1 MSAEAERTS
10 REFVQALVA
19 ARKGDRT
26 ALGRLLDGMRSY
38 LLAVVQQD
46 CVPSKSEAEDLVQET
61 LVKAYKTFD
70 QFHGTT
76 ALELRGWLR
85 RIALNNAR
93 DTARHWHA
101 DKRHAHEVPVADDS
115 SSDPGREQLPAD
127 IESPIAQLIRQEKNE
142 TIQAA
147 LEQMNAEHVQV
158 ILLRWRE
165 GLHFDEIGRRL
176 GRSSEAARKL
186 WERALQQLRRRLQE
200 MRGEDSDFQDA
211 ARVPL

>member
-1 MSAEAERTS
+1 MSADSDRAPKD
-10 REFVQALVA
+10 FAKALVA

-26 ALGRLLDGMRSY
+26 ALGRLLDDMRPY

-46 CVPSKSEAEDLVQET
+46 CVPSKAEAEDLVQET

-70 QFHGTT
+70 QYHGTT

-93 DTARHWHA
+93 DKARHWHTE
-101 DKRHAHEVPVADDS
+101 KRHAHEVPVAED
-115 SSDPGREQLPAD
+115 SSDPGRQQLPAD
-127 IESPIAQLIRQEKNE
+127 IESPIAQLIRQEKIE

-147 LEQMNAEHVQV
+147 LELMDAEHVQV
-158 ILLRWRE
+158 IQLRWRE
-165 GLHFDEIGRRL
+165 ELHFDEVGRRL

-186 WERALQQLRRRLQE
+186 WERALLQLRRRLQE

-211 ARVPL
+211 ARLPL